1 MRMSRLIMGT
11 VLLVCII
18 MLLGLGPAAFAASD
32 THDTDDTSRLKD
44 ILRLKNFTIPWNFP
58 LAHPD
63 NDGGTCKAIPAAV
76 GFINPVDNRS
86 DRVRKV
92 SKEVMA
98 DGSQVIVQDDLK
110 TGTAE
115 DSHGDTYH
123 FVYTNRAVFN
133 VSPGLPAIVNVRM
146 TDNFRL
152 KGHGLH
158 MHVSFD
164 VSWDYPA
171 PEGVDITL
179 EPLAFVPAVP
189 FVVGTETEKGAT
201 NFQLLSIQ
209 GDAFNCDPL

>member
-1 MRMSRLIMGT
+1 MAHYRNCTARISAAPRPGSSRFRRSGM
-11 VLLVCII
+11 
-18 MLLGLGPAAFAASD
+18 
-32 THDTDDTSRLKD
+32 HDTDDTERLKD
-44 ILRLKNFTIPWNFP
+44 TLRLKTFTIPWNFP

-86 DRVRKV
+86 DRLRKV
-92 SKEVMA
+92 TREVMA
-98 DGSQVIVQDDLK
+98 DGSQVIIQDDLK

-164 VSWDYPA
+164 VAGNIQLRMAS
-171 PEGVDITL
+171 TL
-179 EPLAFVPAVP
+179 PSSPLLFPCHS
-189 FVVGTETEKGAT
+189 FCFRHGNGKGRDELAAT
-201 NFQLLSIQ
+201 QHTRRS
-209 GDAFNCDPL
+209 FNCDPL

>member
-1 MRMSRLIMGT
+1 MRMSRLIIGT
-11 VLLVCII
+11 VLLGSLL
-18 MLLGLGPAAFAASD
+18 LLGLGPAAFAESGM
-32 THDTDDTSRLKD
+32 HDTDDTERLKD
-44 ILRLKNFTIPWNFP
+44 TLRLKNFTIPWNFP

-86 DRVRKV
+86 DRLRKV
-92 SKEVMA
+92 TREVLE
-98 DGSQVIVQDDLK
+98 DGRQVIVQDDLK

-171 PEGVDITL
+171 PNGVDITL

-201 NFQLLSIQ
+201 NLQLLSIQ